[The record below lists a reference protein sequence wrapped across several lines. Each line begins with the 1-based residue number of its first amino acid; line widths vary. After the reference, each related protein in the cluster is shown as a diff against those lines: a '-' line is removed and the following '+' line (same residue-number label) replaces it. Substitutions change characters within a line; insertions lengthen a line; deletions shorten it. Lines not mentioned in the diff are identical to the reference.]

1 MQAVGMSLDTGAEPP
16 EFDVGDRVITARRI
30 GGWLRPRV
38 GRGVGG
44 IVIGCLSTAMVEV
57 QFDDGHREVV
67 GTAMLRQV
75 DDLG

>member
-1 MQAVGMSLDTGAEPP
+1 MSLVTGAGEPP
-16 EFDVGDRVITARRI
+16 EFDVGDRVITVRRI
-30 GGWLRPRV
+30 GGWLRPRI

-44 IVIGCLSTAMVEV
+44 TVIGCLPATMVEV

-67 GTAMLRQV
+67 STTKLRQV